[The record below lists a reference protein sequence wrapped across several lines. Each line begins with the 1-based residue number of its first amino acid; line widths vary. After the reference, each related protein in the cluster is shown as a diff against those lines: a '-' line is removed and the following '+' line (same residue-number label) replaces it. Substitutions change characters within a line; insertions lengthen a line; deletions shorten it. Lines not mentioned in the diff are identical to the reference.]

1 MTIKPRPVLK
11 SINEENGV
19 KLSFL
24 LEETDDDGVVRVQPF
39 SPSNII
45 GANADTLVA
54 EMSGRISV
62 SADFLHVPS
71 SHGLLA
77 RAVTSSVLFF

>member
-24 LEETDDDGVVRVQPF
+24 LEESDDDGVVRVQPF
-39 SPSNII
+39 SPSNRI
-45 GANADTLVA
+45 GADADTHVA
-54 EMSGRISV
+54 EMSGRIRV
-62 SADFLHVPS
+62 STDF
-71 SHGLLA
+71 
-77 RAVTSSVLFF
+77 FFLMDC

>member
-24 LEETDDDGVVRVQPF
+24 LEESDDDGVVRVQPF
-39 SPSNII
+39 SPSNRI
-45 GANADTLVA
+45 GADADTHVA
-54 EMSGRISV
+54 EMSGRIRV
-62 SADFLHVPS
+62 STDFLHVPS
-71 SHGLLA
+71 SYGLLG
-77 RAVTSSVLFF
+77 RALTSGVLCF